1 MGSDPKADSKDTTI
15 RINRLY
21 CAQRYEIMGRGDAAE
36 VSKQRE
42 RALGSR
48 VRKAVNWRY
57 D

>member
-36 VSKQRE
+36 VSDMKARN
-42 RALGSR
+42 RGRGCLALE
-48 VRKAVNWRY
+48 
-57 D
+57 